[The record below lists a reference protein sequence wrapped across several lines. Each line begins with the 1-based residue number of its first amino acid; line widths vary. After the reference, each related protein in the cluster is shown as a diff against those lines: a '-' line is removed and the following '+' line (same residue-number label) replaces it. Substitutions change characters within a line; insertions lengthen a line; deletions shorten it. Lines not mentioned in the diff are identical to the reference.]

1 MIMRVVV
8 TGMGVV
14 SPVGNNVETFW
25 KNLLDG
31 VCGIQKID
39 DPIVEELPAKVWALV
54 KDFVPADYDIEPALA
69 RKQDKF
75 TLYGLA
81 AVQQAMAQSG
91 LVAGENVD
99 PYRLGVYFGS
109 GVGGFETNRSE
120 CAKMAAEGPRWV
132 SPQLIPTMITNACAG
147 QIAIK
152 HGANGPCFS
161 LSTACATG
169 THAIGEAYR
178 AVKHGYADAIICG
191 GSEAACT
198 PMSIAAFGNMRAL
211 TKSEDPQRA
220 SLPFNA
226 QRGGFV
232 MGDGAGALVLESYE
246 HAVERGATILAEVT
260 GYGSTCDAHHIT
272 APALDGKPQA
282 AAISQALNESGYD
295 PSKDVLHINAH
306 GTGTAMNDVCET
318 AAFKLALGEDAYKAQ
333 ICSIKGMIGHL
344 LGAAGAVEAVAA
356 VMALREGV
364 VPATI
369 GLYEIDP
376 ALDLDYTPLKPVKRD
391 ITLAISDSLG
401 FGGHNACLAFRK

>member
-1 MIMRVVV
+1 MRVVV

-54 KDFVPADYDIEPALA
+54 KDFAPADFDIEPALA

-81 AVQQAMAQSG
+81 AVQQAMVQSG

-178 AVKHGYADAIICG
+178 AIKHGYADAVICG
-191 GSEAACT
+191 GSEAACI

-226 QRGGFV
+226 KRGGFV

-282 AAISQALNESGYD
+282 AAILQALNESGYD

-356 VMALREGV
+356 VMALREGI

-369 GLYEIDP
+369 GLDEIDP